1 MEGHLLTDKDKI
13 KLAKEV
19 LDEQLNSK
27 SVDYTKLST
36 AKTILDSIFARVWLK
51 QNGIKV
57 NE

>member
-1 MEGHLLTDKDKI
+1 MTDKDKI

-19 LDEQLNSK
+19 LDEQLNSQ
-27 SVDYTKLST
+27 VIDYPRLST
-36 AKTILDSIFARVWLK
+36 AKTILDSIFAKVWLK